1 MTFAASIAALILA
14 GTCLFALQIG
24 LGLRRMRQ
32 LRMVPPLD
40 QGDAIRRVSIVI
52 AACNEALTI
61 SPALVS
67 LLHQDYGNFEIIVA
81 NDRSTDATAEVLGKL
96 QDQYPQ
102 LRVVTINQLPPGW
115 LGKAHAL
122 QAAAAAATG
131 DLLLFSDAD
140 IRMAPTAVSR
150 AVRQMENARL
160 DHLTIFF
167 ENTSPGW
174 LLNGIILD
182 MSSAVLLAFRP
193 WRVGKAGSRNF
204 VGVGAFN
211 MVRRTVYESCGRH
224 QRIKMQP
231 IDDVMLGKIIKRAGY
246 RQDCLLGNGMI
257 SVDWYSGV
265 GEMIQGLMKNVFA
278 ALHYRVWLALL
289 AMIAILIMAVLPLWG
304 AIFADGRAQLLFALT
319 VLVRLA
325 GFTVGARISGLPWTV
340 AIGGLLA
347 PHFTVFII
355 AKAMSLTLRQGGIY
369 WRGTFYA
376 LADLRKAEPLL
387 W

>member
-1 MTFAASIAALILA
+1 MALTASIAALILA
-14 GTCLFALQIG
+14 ATCLFALQIG

-40 QGDAIRRVSIVI
+40 QSGVIPRVSIVI

-61 SPALVS
+61 GPALVS

-131 DLLLFSDAD
+131 NLLLFSDAD

-289 AMIAILIMAVLPLWG
+289 AIIAILIMAVLPLWG
-304 AIFADGRAQLLFALT
+304 AIFADGHAQLLFALT

-340 AIGGLLA
+340 AVGGLLA
-347 PHFTVFII
+347 PHVTVFIV
-355 AKAMSLTLRQGGIY
+355 AKAMYLTLRQGGIY

-376 LADLRKAEPLL
+376 LADLRQAEPLL